1 MTTKYIVSNDPTTII
16 KEVYD
21 NNGKLIQT
29 MPLTLAQVN
38 TQITNAQAIVTDL
51 TSNALPLFPTQA
63 N

>member
-21 NNGKLIQT
+21 NNGKLIQI